1 MKDAL
6 ELFGML
12 CLSALAIIAG
22 ILGFAAVLFVFAGFL
37 GGPIWLAM
45 ILWGLS

>member
-22 ILGFAAVLFVFAGFL
+22 ILGFAALL
-37 GGPIWLAM
+37 CSKHTSPLY
-45 ILWGLS
+45 L